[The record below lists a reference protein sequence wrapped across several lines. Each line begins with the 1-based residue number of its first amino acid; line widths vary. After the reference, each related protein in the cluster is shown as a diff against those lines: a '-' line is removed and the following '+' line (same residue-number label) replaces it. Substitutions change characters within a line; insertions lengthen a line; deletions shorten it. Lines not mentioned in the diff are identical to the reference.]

1 MNLRRR
7 LIHAY
12 LYVPYF
18 FRKVTGTGPF
28 GSQGATIVREPIE
41 TDGNALKSA
50 LLKYHVKQ
58 YHEASCSVAT
68 VASVVN
74 ALRELQA
81 GRIEPVDQQDI
92 LEKVRTAFWKERMS
106 KKGHNGRRGLPLPLF
121 GEIVKSSLATYDL
134 SYKTIEIVQAL
145 KKTGRQATLKENL
158 WKRLHDFE
166 KNGSGLIIAHFDQGA
181 FVPVLNIPH
190 ISPVGG
196 FDVSSGE
203 VTVLD
208 VDPEQERPYKISF
221 DTFCKG
227 LFSSYNHILKPFG
240 YRSGGYV
247 WIKLS

>member
-7 LIHAY
+7 FIHTC
-12 LYVPYF
+12 LYVPYLF
-18 FRKVTGTGPF
+18 HKITGTGPF
-28 GSQGATIVREPIE
+28 GCDGAVIVREPME
-41 TDGNALKSA
+41 TGGNVLKSA

-58 YHEASCSVAT
+58 YHEASCSVAS

-74 ALRELQA
+74 VLREIQT

-121 GEIVKSSLATYDL
+121 GEIVKSSLAAYKL
-134 SYKTIEIVQAL
+134 SYKTLEIVQVL
-145 KKTGRQATLKENL
+145 KKTNRQATLREIL
-158 WKRLHDFE
+158 WNRLIDFE
-166 KNGSGLIIAHFDQGA
+166 KNGNSLIIAHFDQGA

-196 FDVSSGE
+196 FDVSTGE

-221 DTFCKG
+221 ETFCKG
-227 LFSSYNHILKPFG
+227 LFSGYNPVLRPFG

-247 WIKLS
+247 WIKLC